1 MKEKY
6 EMYKRQYNNY
16 IILFKQGNFYLS
28 MNDDALILNNLFN
41 YKVNVIS
48 DFIKVGFPLKTID
61 KVIPLLEEKN
71 VNFII
76 VDKEIVEKKKYSNN
90 NYFNYLNKD
99 SNYEFILNRINK
111 IDQTLKDNLL
121 NKNIENALNDIERII
136 CKINYR

>member
-99 SNYEFILNRINK
+99 SNYEFIINRINK

-121 NKNIENALNDIERII
+121 NRNLENVLNDIERII

>member
-16 IILFKQGNFYLS
+16 VILFKQGNFYLS
-28 MNDDALILNNLFN
+28 INDDALVLNNLFN
-41 YKVNVIS
+41 YK
-48 DFIKVGFPLKTID
+48 IKVVTNYIKTGFPLKSID
-61 KVIPLLEEKN
+61 KIINILENYTISYLVIDKD
-71 VNFII
+71 II
-76 VDKEIVEKKKYSNN
+76 NKKKYSNN

-99 SNYEFILNRINK
+99 FNYEFILNRINK

>member
-16 IILFKQGNFYLS
+16 VILFKQGNFYLS
-28 MNDDALILNNLFN
+28 INDDALVLNNLFN
-41 YKVNVIS
+41 YK
-48 DFIKVGFPLKTID
+48 IKVVTNYIKTGFPLKSID
-61 KVIPLLEEKN
+61 KVINILENNTINFLIIDKN
-71 VNFII
+71 II
-76 VDKEIVEKKKYSNN
+76 DKKKYPNN

-99 SNYEFILNRINK
+99 SNYEFILSRINK

-121 NKNIENALNDIERII
+121 NNNIENALNDIERII

>member
-6 EMYKRQYNNY
+6 EIYKRQYNNY

-90 NYFNYLNKD
+90 NYFNFLNKD
-99 SNYEFILNRINK
+99 SNYEFIINRINK

-121 NKNIENALNDIERII
+121 NKNIENVLNDIERII